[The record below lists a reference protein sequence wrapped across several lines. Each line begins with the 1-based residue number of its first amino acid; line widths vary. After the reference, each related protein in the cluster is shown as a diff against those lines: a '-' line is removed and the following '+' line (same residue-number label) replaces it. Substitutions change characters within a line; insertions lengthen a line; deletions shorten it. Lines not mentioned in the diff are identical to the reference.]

1 VCFIPPLSNYQYTT
15 DPRMGEPESPTDIT
29 KDTLNFHYIDTLSI
43 INNKKI

>member
-1 VCFIPPLSNYQYTT
+1 MGNYQNTT
-15 DPRMGEPESPTDIT
+15 DPRMGELESQTDIT